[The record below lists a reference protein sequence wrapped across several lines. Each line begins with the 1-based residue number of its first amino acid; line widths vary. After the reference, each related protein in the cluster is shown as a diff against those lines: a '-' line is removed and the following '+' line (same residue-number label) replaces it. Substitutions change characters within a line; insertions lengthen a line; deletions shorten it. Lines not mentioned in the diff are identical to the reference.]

1 MRPFYILLPLYL
13 ILFAIPVSAQDT
25 QEPSA
30 AVVFQYTGSVSE
42 GIYPMDINSELF
54 TKLTVSNSDST
65 LFLFK
70 DKVETLDAFK
80 AFNPDM
86 IRSITILKDKEEH
99 LKDHLSIEGT
109 NLILMNLKSE
119 YDLWTIVR
127 SEKNR

>member
-1 MRPFYILLPLYL
+1 
-13 ILFAIPVSAQDT
+13 
-25 QEPSA
+25 
-30 AVVFQYTGSVSE
+30 VSE

-86 IRSITILKDKEEH
+86 IRSITILKDKEEY

>member
-1 MRPFYILLPLYL
+1 MRPFYILLPLCI

-25 QEPSA
+25 QQPSA

-42 GIYPMDINSELF
+42 DIYPMDVNSELF
-54 TKLTVSNSDST
+54 TKLAVSNSDST
-65 LFLFK
+65 LFLYK
-70 DKVETLDAFK
+70 DKIETLDAYK

-86 IRSITILKDKEEH
+86 IRSIIILKDKEEY

>member
-86 IRSITILKDKEEH
+86 IRSITILKDKEEY